1 MNSQQV
7 EYLIKTKQTL
17 PPRKHSNRVKR
28 LKVAKWNIFPFQKKC
43 EIVES
48 EFSGSDLLT
57 K

>member
-1 MNSQQV
+1 MNSKQV

-28 LKVAKWNIFPFQKKC
+28 LKVAKWNFFRFKRK
-43 EIVES
+43 V
-48 EFSGSDLLT
+48 